1 MKRVLIAVL
10 VCFSGIAGAQNTD
23 GNMWR
28 SMSTLAKVSYVRGWE
43 DGNCAGVAQT
53 LPNLQQSD
61 GKRIRVCLFP
71 VGTSGLEIAARLD
84 RFYYDS
90 KNRSIL
96 TAIAL
101 TFIKKEMEGTPLTQT
116 VIDHLR
122 QGAKTP

>member
-1 MKRVLIAVL
+1 MKRVLVVLL

-28 SMSTLAKVSYVRGWE
+28 TMPTLAKVSYVRGWE
-43 DGNCAGVAQT
+43 DGNCAGVGQT
-53 LPNLQQSD
+53 LPDLKPNE
-61 GKRIRVCLFP
+61 GKRVGVCLFP
-71 VGTSGLEIAARLD
+71 VGTSGIEIAARLD

-101 TFIKKEMEGTPLTQT
+101 AFVKKEMEGTPLTQT
-116 VIDHLR
+116 VINRLR
-122 QGAKTP
+122 QEATIP